1 MTEFQNVI
9 EREIEDRAAA
19 KAAQM
24 FAEMRANEGAKLPEL
39 PSDVAPNG
47 KVVTPFLVGG
57 VKYLTRKD
65 AAALLGIDLPALWI
79 WTDRR
84 KILKKHKVGSHVYYE
99 YDEVADIIHGR
110 KEVSREEQ

>member
-1 MTEFQNVI
+1 MTDFQSVI

-24 FAEMRANEGAKLPEL
+24 FAEIQAKGSMNVPEL

-57 VKYLTRKD
+57 IKYLTRKD
-65 AAALLGIDLPALWI
+65 AAALLGIDLPALWV
-79 WTDRR
+79 WTEKK
-84 KILKKHKVGSHVYYE
+84 KILSKHKVGSHVYYQ
-99 YDEVADIIHGR
+99 YDDIAAIIHGKGR
-110 KEVSREEQ
+110 KEVLA